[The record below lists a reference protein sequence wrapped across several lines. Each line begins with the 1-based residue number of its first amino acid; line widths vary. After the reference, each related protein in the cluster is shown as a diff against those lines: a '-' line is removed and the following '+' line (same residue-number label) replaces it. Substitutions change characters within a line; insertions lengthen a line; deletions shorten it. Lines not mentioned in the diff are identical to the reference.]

1 MYIFVYT
8 ALMPTSRSTTDHPEP
23 GADLR
28 ARVLRAAAQTFAK
41 DGYERTRMTNVANVA
56 GVSRASLYKHFS
68 TKADLLRALNE
79 SVISEWRV
87 WLQASVAVAPTVREA
102 IDRWLREGL
111 TENARIDAIRVLTAE
126 DAQGDLLLDHGATQR
141 ALDETRQVL
150 SLVLRRGIETGEV
163 RPEIDVEATASALQS
178 LLLGLQRN
186 RATERPIASLAGG
199 RDVEALIELVLGGLL
214 ATS

>member
-1 MYIFVYT
+1 MQ
-8 ALMPTSRSTTDHPEP
+8 TSRTTTVHPEA

-28 ARVLRAAAQTFAK
+28 ARILRAAAQTFAK
-41 DGYERTRMTNVANVA
+41 DGYERTRMTNVAAVA

-68 TKADLLRALNE
+68 TKADLLHALNE

-102 IDRWLREGL
+102 IERWLREGL
-111 TENARIDAIRVLTAE
+111 TETARIDAVRVLTAE
-126 DAQGDLLLDHGATQR
+126 DAQGDLLLEQGATQR
-141 ALDETRQVL
+141 ALDETRQIL

-163 RPEIDVEATASALQS
+163 RPEIDVEATAGALQS

-214 ATS
+214 APK